1 MVTDDPRLQ
10 KHYTHLACKENII
23 EHSEGLGTSVHA
35 TVGPLRPRLQQQQ
48 LTLYQQPQPHTLLEP
63 AREGGAPE
71 PTLDVQTP
79 KNSTPSG
86 QVVFPSHFLSH
97 AHHLRTP
104 RPQHPCKL
112 RFGHQ
117 VMYDTGLSTSPLP
130 QLKWARSAD
139 MWWTM
144 RSKDVT
150 KATPEAALRL
160 HHPEILPSMRII
172 LLDWM
177 MEVSGCASLRVGECI
192 AVNLNLCDLCT
203 HSFRS
208 VRSTSFTGR
217 PTI

>member
-1 MVTDDPRLQ
+1 MKENSTSTSEIMMMTDDPRLQ
-10 KHYTHLACKENII
+10 KHFTQLACKENLI

-48 LTLYQQPQPHTLLEP
+48 LTLYQQLQPHPHLEP
-63 AREGGAPE
+63 ERESAPD
-71 PTLDVQTP
+71 PSLDVQTP
-79 KNSTPSG
+79 KNSAPS
-86 QVVFPSHFLSH
+86 VFPSHFQPRARGGH
-97 AHHLRTP
+97 YLRTTP
-104 RPQHPCKL
+104 RPLPPQHPCKL
-112 RFGHQ
+112 KFGHQ
-117 VMYDTGLSTSPLP
+117 VMYDMGLSTSPLP

-177 MEVSGCASLRVGECI
+177 MEVSEWVCI
-192 AVNLNLCDLCT
+192 Y
-203 HSFRS
+203 
-208 VRSTSFTGR
+208 
-217 PTI
+217 